1 METTVETFLQEDVK
15 SLIYE
20 PNDLTRWHNLV
31 KELKLKGQQ
40 DVAQPNKSPIP
51 FLRLNSQFVKVFETL
66 CPAVETVENFSFS
79 PIPLEILELISLS
92 TRENYFGQINIWY
105 DDTNPDPVA
114 IGRTGQWA
122 EMVIKTLKEKD
133 FNTRQKV
140 LDAGGQHPHFY
151 TTGYYL
157 IGRWGDVNRSF
168 AELKEMAKARFIKS
182 EQMKWESNLSKVY
195 RQIFDVE
202 VEAFNLF
209 GC

>member
-20 PNDLTRWHNLV
+20 PNDLQRWHNLV
-31 KELKLKGQQ
+31 KELKLEGQQ
-40 DVAQPNKSPIP
+40 HVAQPNKSPIP

-66 CPAVETVENFSFS
+66 CPAIETVENFSFS

-92 TRENYFGQINIWY
+92 VRENYFGQINIWY

-114 IGRTGQWA
+114 IGRTGQWE
-122 EMVIKTLKEKD
+122 EMVIKTLLEKN
-133 FNTRQKV
+133 FSTRQEV

-168 AELKEMAKARFIKS
+168 SELKEMAKARFIKS
-182 EQMKWESNLSKVY
+182 ETMKWESNLSKVY

-202 VEAFNLF
+202 VEAFNLY

>member
-20 PNDLTRWHNLV
+20 PNDLARWHHLV
-31 KELKLKGQQ
+31 KELKLKGQH

-51 FLRLNSQFVKVFETL
+51 FLRLNSQFVRVFETL
-66 CPAVETVENFSFS
+66 CPAVENVEDFSFS

-92 TRENYFGQINIWY
+92 VREKYFGQINIWY

-114 IGRTGQWA
+114 IGRTGQW
-122 EMVIKTLKEKD
+122 EPMFIKTLKEGD
-133 FNTRQKV
+133 FNTQQEI

-182 EQMKWESNLSKVY
+182 EQMKRESNLSKVY
-195 RQIFDVE
+195 RKIFDVE
-202 VEAFNLF
+202 LEAFDLY

>member
-20 PNDLTRWHNLV
+20 PSDLQRWHNLV
-31 KELKLKGQQ
+31 KELKLKGQH

-51 FLRLNSQFVKVFETL
+51 FLRLNSQFVKVFEIL
-66 CPAVETVENFSFS
+66 CPAVESVEDFSFS

-92 TRENYFGQINIWY
+92 VREKYFGQINIWY

-114 IGRTGQWA
+114 IGRTGQWE
-122 EMVIKTLKEKD
+122 EMVIKTLLEKN
-133 FNTRQKV
+133 FNTRQEV

-182 EQMKWESNLSKVY
+182 ETMKWESNLSKVY

>member
-40 DVAQPNKSPIP
+40 HVAQPNKSPIP

-66 CPAVETVENFSFS
+66 CPAVETVESFSFS

-92 TRENYFGQINIWY
+92 ARENYFGQINIWY

-133 FNTRQKV
+133 FNTRQEV

-182 EQMKWESNLSKVY
+182 ETMRWESNLSKVY